1 MKIIISILTGLAF
14 LISIESCQTIG
25 KKMYGIKKPKNE
37 TVESVEK
44 YLTSIG
50 VSIDNNIFTKNFNS
64 YKIILKE
71 FGNTLPEAV
80 LFNSEGKKLI
90 YKKNNQD
97 CNAGLFETIPNLI
110 KNATELSI
118 DSSNLSNF
126 LYYLVD
132 RNGNT
137 ITELPKADYYL
148 FVNWAIYMGKLN
160 KDHVKVWENLA
171 TKNDKAKINVYKI
184 NMDMMT
190 NWDVK

>member
-1 MKIIISILTGLAF
+1 MKKLTSIIPGLVF
-14 LISIESCQTIG
+14 LMCVGSCQSIA

-50 VSIDNNIFTKNFNS
+50 VSKDNNIFTRTFDS

-97 CNAGLFETIPNLI
+97 CNAGLFETIPNLTSHS
-110 KNATELSI
+110 TELAI

-132 RNGNT
+132 RNGNS

-148 FVNWAIYMGKLN
+148 FVNWAIYTGKLN
-160 KDHVKVWENLA
+160 KDHVKVWENVA
-171 TKNDKAKINVYKI
+171 AKNVNAKINVYKI

-190 NWDVK
+190 KWDVK